1 MQCKRISSPRTRTSP
16 EPSNK
21 VIPIKKLDARIEPGH
36 YVAGNLRDAEGMKTT
51 QKMFNGILRL
61 RVRRVRGRKIY

>member
-1 MQCKRISSPRTRTSP
+1 
-16 EPSNK
+16 